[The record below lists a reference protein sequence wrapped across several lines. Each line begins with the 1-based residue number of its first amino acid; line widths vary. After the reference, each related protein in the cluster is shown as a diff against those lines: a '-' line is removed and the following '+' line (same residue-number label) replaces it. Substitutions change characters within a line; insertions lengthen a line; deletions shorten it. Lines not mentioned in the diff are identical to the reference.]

1 MSLSRKIA
9 AAVEGL
15 TATPG
20 APTAVAAE
28 EGPHR
33 LALEV
38 GLAGPVGLEA
48 RGLEFA
54 DSGRPEWSLDE
65 LKDWGARLAAR
76 LTYLMEPLVVLEAD
90 AVAGA
95 VELRSKSP
103 TGRDGRRSYY
113 RIRLDR
119 RGTLRLDR
127 VAYDESARSR
137 RAVPMQLTREVL
149 ERLADDLVAS
159 VG

>member
-1 MSLSRKIA
+1 MSLSRRLA
-9 AAVEGL
+9 TAVEGL
-15 TATPG
+15 AA
-20 APTAVAAE
+20 APDAPAVVAAE

-33 LALEV
+33 LTLAV

-48 RGLEFA
+48 LGLEFA
-54 DSGRPEWSLDE
+54 VAGRPEWPLE
-65 LKDWGARLAAR
+65 ALRDWGDRLAAR

-95 VELRSKSP
+95 VELRSQSP

-127 VAYDESARSR
+127 LAYDEASR
-137 RAVPMQLTREVL
+137 DRRPVPMQLTREVL
-149 ERLADDLVAS
+149 DRLADDLVAS